1 MTNIVKTI
9 IFTSAMA
16 AGVIL
21 GLAAE
26 AANFNF
32 SYINNNGDVLAGML
46 KGDLHSD
53 KDTVI
58 VSAITM
64 PTVNGISAPEITF
77 IDSIS
82 SEVPI
87 VSLSGLMMDILA
99 CNSVDCD
106 DGFLFSNILGL
117 PLYVSTPSYGNGSS
131 FEIYNPDNWNLTST
145 PEPISILGSLLAV
158 GMGFVLKRKQNVS

>member
-16 AGVIL
+16 AGVTL
-21 GLAAE
+21 GVAAE

-32 SYINNNGDVLAGML
+32 SYIDNNGDVLAGML
-46 KGDLHSD
+46 KGDLQSD
-53 KDTVI
+53 EDTVI

-82 SEVPI
+82 SFSEVPL
-87 VSLSGLMMDILA
+87 VSLSGLMMNILA

-106 DGFLFSNILGL
+106 EGFLFFNNSLGL
-117 PLYVSTPSYGNGSS
+117 SMYFSTPSYGSGSP
-131 FEIYNPDNWNLTST
+131 FEIYNADNWKLTST
-145 PEPISILGSLLAV
+145 PEPISILGSLVAV
-158 GMGFVLKRKQNVS
+158 GMGFALKRK